1 MLSRRA
7 ALLLVPMLAAALLL
21 SPSIRPVLA
30 GAAQSPEGFINGL
43 ASEAIQTLSGHA
55 PAAEREQRFKTMLS
69 ADFDMPRI
77 SRFVLGRYWLSA
89 SDQEKQEFQRLFE
102 EYVVR
107 AYATRFSEYSG
118 QTVKVTGSRA
128 EGQNDAVVSSQILQP
143 QGGPP
148 VKVDW
153 TVRNS
158 GGDYRITDVS
168 VEGVSM
174 VLTQKQEFAAVI
186 ERTGSGIAGLNK
198 AIQDKLQG
206 TNTAQ
211 Q

>member
-7 ALLLVPMLAAALLL
+7 AVLLMPMLAAGLLL
-21 SPSIRPVLA
+21 LPSISPARA
-30 GAAQSPEGFINGL
+30 GSAQSPEGFIDGL
-43 ASEAIQTLSGHA
+43 AAEAIKTLSAGA
-55 PAAEREQRFKTMLS
+55 PEADREQKFKAIL
-69 ADFDMPRI
+69 AQDFDMPRI

-89 SDQEKQEFQRLFE
+89 SDPEKQEFQRLFE

-107 AYATRFSEYSG
+107 AYATRFSAYSG
-118 QTVKVTGSRA
+118 QTVKVTGSRM
-128 EGQNDAVVSSQILQP
+128 EGQDDAVVSSQILQP

-153 TVRNS
+153 AVKKS
-158 GGDYRITDVS
+158 GSDYRITDVS

-186 ERTGSGIAGLNK
+186 ERTGGGIAGLNK
-198 AIQDKLQG
+198 AIQDKLG
-206 TNTAQ
+206 ATSMAQ

>member
-1 MLSRRA
+1 
-7 ALLLVPMLAAALLL
+7 
-21 SPSIRPVLA
+21 
-30 GAAQSPEGFINGL
+30 
-43 ASEAIQTLSGHA
+43 
-55 PAAEREQRFKTMLS
+55 
-69 ADFDMPRI
+69 MPRI

-89 SDQEKQEFQRLFE
+89 SEPEKQEFQRLFE

-107 AYATRFSEYSG
+107 AYATRFSAYSG
-118 QTVKVTGSRA
+118 QTVKVTGSRM
-128 EGQNDAVVSSQILQP
+128 EGQDDAVVSSQIVQP

-153 TVRNS
+153 AVKKS
-158 GGDYRITDVS
+158 GSDYRITDVS

-186 ERTGSGIAGLNK
+186 ERSGGGIAGLNK
-198 AIQDKLQG
+198 AIQDKLG
-206 TNTAQ
+206 ATSMAQ